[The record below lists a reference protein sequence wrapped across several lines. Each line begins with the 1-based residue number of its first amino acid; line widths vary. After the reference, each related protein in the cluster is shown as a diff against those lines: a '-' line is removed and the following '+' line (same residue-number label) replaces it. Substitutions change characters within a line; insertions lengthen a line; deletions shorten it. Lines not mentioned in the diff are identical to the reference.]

1 MDASE
6 MVILNGIRGSVAMP
20 TCEGARGT
28 GVDDYIA
35 VSAGLVE
42 NTSNVQTP
50 PIFKIPTFWGSSAVN
65 LKIFRPS
72 SAVS

>member
-1 MDASE
+1 MELMDASE
-6 MVILNGIRGSVAMP
+6 MVILNGIRGSVALP

-42 NTSNVQTP
+42 NTSNVEY
-50 PIFKIPTFWGSSAVN
+50 
-65 LKIFRPS
+65 
-72 SAVS
+72 